1 VWGGWGE
8 GVVVL
13 GGANER
19 QPGLATTVHGS
30 LPRAHRDPVF
40 VSGDGVLTS
49 DGGLHQTSVQ
59 RSVRG
64 ET

>member
-1 VWGGWGE
+1 
-8 GVVVL
+8 VVL